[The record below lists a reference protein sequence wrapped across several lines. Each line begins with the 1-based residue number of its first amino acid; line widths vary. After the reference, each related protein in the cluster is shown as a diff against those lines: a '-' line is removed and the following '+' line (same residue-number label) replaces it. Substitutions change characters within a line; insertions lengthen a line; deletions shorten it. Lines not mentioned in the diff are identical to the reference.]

1 MDILDL
7 MELIK
12 KGEDSRT
19 QFKER
24 FSGPSALAAEI
35 CAFVNSQGGK
45 ILVGVTD
52 QGDVAGLSPEEVH
65 RLNQWIS
72 NVCSQHIDPPVNA
85 LTENVLFSERIVVVI
100 TVPLGKNKFYMANGK
115 DIWVKVGADK
125 RRARREEIQ
134 RLLQE
139 SGNLYAEE
147 MPVEES
153 DMLDLDLNFFKEFY
167 RRRTNESID
176 SLEITLD
183 ALLANVRLLKD
194 GKCTLA
200 GLLLFGKKPEEK
212 RPAFII
218 KAISFTGNDP
228 TGVLYRDS
236 RDLTGNIAGLFL
248 SGMAFLKNNLRMVQG
263 KQGFNSVG
271 RLEIPEVALEEALI
285 NALLHRNH
293 FLASNIRLFVFD
305 DRVEIISPGS
315 LPNTLRVENIKHGIH
330 VERNPIMASLV
341 RDIPEIPY
349 RGAGTGIQRIIRI
362 CKEAG
367 IVVEFINE
375 EEGEQ
380 FKVIFFR
387 GVHQ

>member
-1 MDILDL
+1 

-12 KGEDSRT
+12 KGEDSQM

-24 FSGPSALAAEI
+24 FTGPNALAAEI
-35 CAFVNSQGGK
+35 CAFANSQGGK

-52 QGDVAGLSPEEVH
+52 QGDITGLSMEEVH

-72 NVCSQHIDPPVNA
+72 NACSQQIDPPVNV
-85 LTENVLFSERIVVVI
+85 LTENILYGERIVVVI
-100 TVPLGKNKFYMANGK
+100 TVPLGRNKFYMANGR

-153 DMLDLDLNFFKEFY
+153 SMLDLDLDFFKEFY
-167 RRRTNESID
+167 QKRAGESID

-183 ALLANVRLLKD
+183 VLLTNMRLLKD

-200 GLLLFGKKPEEK
+200 GLLLFGKNPEER

-228 TGVLYRDS
+228 AGVLYRDS
-236 RDLTGNIAGLFL
+236 RDLTGNIARLFL

-263 KQGFNSVG
+263 EQGFNSVG
-271 RLEIPEVALEEALI
+271 CLEIPEVALEEALI
-285 NALLHRNH
+285 NAILHRNY

-315 LPNTLRVENIKHGIH
+315 LPNTLRVETIKHGIH

-341 RDIPEIPY
+341 RDIKEIPY
-349 RGAGTGIQRIIRI
+349 RGAGTGIQRIIRA

-367 IVVEFINE
+367 IRVEFINN

-380 FKVIFFR
+380 FKVIFYR
-387 GVHQ
+387 DKMV